1 LEEQHRQEHEELLE
15 ILTALRSNDLRRK
28 HAEALMERKA
38 TRTPFDDPVTE
49 LYTRNM
55 NVDSVNNAKLQAMDG
70 EMHSYDMSH
79 TGRTNFVESL
89 KKSCLAPETLQ
100 LKKGAFVMF
109 VKNSLEKKY
118 VNGTLGT
125 VIGFDSETDYPI
137 VETRQGRKIE
147 VKPDSWEMKDGEK
160 KIASLMQL
168 PLRLAWAITVHKS
181 QGMTLDAAHVDLG
194 NAFVPGMGYVAL
206 SRVKSLK
213 SLTLGGLNRTALTM
227 HEEAYEIDEQLRLR
241 SSKDTKIH
249 GKLEE
254 PYIKKQKKKANEK
267 PAKPQDAA
275 SWQSKLDKMRSEH
288 PNAYKPWKELEDK
301 KLLDYW
307 STGKTVK
314 ELSTKMGRHEGSIRA
329 RLKKQIRR

>member
-1 LEEQHRQEHEELLE
+1 
-15 ILTALRSNDLRRK
+15 
-28 HAEALMERKA
+28 
-38 TRTPFDDPVTE
+38 
-49 LYTRNM
+49 
-55 NVDSVNNAKLQAMDG
+55 
-70 EMHSYDMSH
+70 
-79 TGRTNFVESL
+79 
-89 KKSCLAPETLQ
+89 
-100 LKKGAFVMF
+100 
-109 VKNSLEKKY
+109 
-118 VNGTLGT
+118 
-125 VIGFDSETDYPI
+125 
-137 VETRQGRKIE
+137 
-147 VKPDSWEMKDGEK
+147 
-160 KIASLMQL
+160 
-168 PLRLAWAITVHKS
+168 
-181 QGMTLDAAHVDLG
+181 
-194 NAFVPGMGYVAL
+194 MGYVAL

-301 KLLDYW
+301 KLLEYW

-329 RLKKQIRR
+329 RLKKHLGEELFKK